1 MFLLWLLMR
10 RLALRLPTVLQINES
25 YAVLFHSGGVSEFTD
40 LIGHPDY
47 HTLNPS
53 REKSSRIWVLI
64 DSNPRLLKPADIFQ
78 YSTPLFVVDAIS
90 GRSGRLGW
98 LKKIRRT
105 DFYMRT
111 WSMSEVIQAY
121 VNLTL
126 GRSHRSHSLQ
136 SPVPWRKPPLR
147 TSTLVPSQ

>member
-10 RLALRLPTVLQINES
+10 RLAQRLPTALQISKS
-25 YAVLFHSGGVSEFTD
+25 YAVLFHNGGVSEFTH
-40 LIGHPDY
+40 LEGHPEYD
-47 HTLNPS
+47 TLGPS
-53 REKSSRIWVLI
+53 HKRSSRIWVLI
-64 DSNPRLLKPADIFQ
+64 DSNPRLLEPADIFL
-78 YSTPLFVVDAIS
+78 YSTPLFVVDAMS

-126 GRSHRSHSLQ
+126 GHSHRSHSLQ
-136 SPVPWRKPPLR
+136 SPAPWRKPPLR